1 MIAQTPKP
9 PYYAVIFTSYLV
21 ENTEEYQQISL
32 ELEQLAEKQDG
43 FLGFEAARDGMG
55 LFISYWKNEEAI
67 REWKKEMSHQ
77 MAQKRGREEWY
88 EKFHVRIAKVER
100 AYGFER

>member
-55 LFISYWKNEEAI
+55 LFISYWKDEEAI

>member
-55 LFISYWKNEEAI
+55 LFISYWKDEEVI
-67 REWKKEMSHQ
+67 REWKKEISHQ

>member
-32 ELEQLAEKQDG
+32 ELEQLAEKQNG

-55 LFISYWKNEEAI
+55 LFISYWKDEEAI
-67 REWKKEMSHQ
+67 REWKKEISHQ
-77 MAQKRGREEWY
+77 IAQKRGREEWY